1 MRGNGQVFPAE
12 DPLTRLAMAC
22 GSSIPGGFADM
33 GRRDLAGWPGRFID
47 MGGAGSIA
55 EAVVE
60 AALAKIEI
68 ARLAHD
74 VNTASERARTTPRSR
89 WLWQRRSW
97 RGKVAAGQRRSCP
110 SHRKRWAPSPWP
122 ASRRSSSSWCAR

>member
-97 RGKVAAGQRRSCP
+97 RGKVAAGRGDHARLTASGGRHLQ
-110 SHRKRWAPSPWP
+110 WP